1 MNKSVNP
8 LVALLV
14 ILFFGGLIG
23 LNFYFNQHMLE
34 VERPTFITN
43 TPDGHLAIQFGRQLF
58 LIDGDSGDEVV
69 VDLDG
74 LGFADNIGNF
84 DFFDNGDLLLRLGAA
99 PTSIVEAWDVVM
111 RSTNHNYEQADGNFI
126 ARCQLGDRKCQEFST
141 DLPGFDRAFR
151 VFIERDTDTV
161 YLADTSRHR
170 ILKLDSTGK
179 LLATAEG
186 FKFPNQ
192 IALVNDKL
200 WIADT
205 NNHRFVAVSPKTE
218 SFGKVLSE
226 IAITPDSLHIWPS
239 AFVQVDRDW
248 WVLAMG
254 DNMSYGRVVRY
265 TDTGVELDQLDMPSG
280 ADPLSLALWGDNI
293 LVADYGRLAFYR
305 YDRRGVRQVDFSTPS
320 LAALINEK
328 RAEIERWRYA
338 GYSCWAIFALG
349 LLVGFV
355 VAIRQQKQTI
365 PEDNESL
372 IESDNGMESVPA
384 TGIWIEASRAAK
396 WLPYVLI
403 LMVVLLPV
411 FALPV
416 VWDEDAISHDV
427 MMMSIFLA
435 LPLLLIARPM
445 LKMTKMRLGIFPSH
459 IELID
464 FSGQRHRTTFE
475 DVYWNRQGAC
485 KVGDFVLPLGADK
498 HGFFPQNEVQR
509 WFVPRLLSE
518 NKVGDWTMM
527 KYQWR
532 SPEGLMNSFPLVIAV
547 FCAMAIYLERDAVLE
562 WVQALIAMV

>member
-1 MNKSVNP
+1 MRDIHV
-8 LVALLV
+8 
-14 ILFFGGLIG
+14 
-23 LNFYFNQHMLE
+23 
-34 VERPTFITN
+34 
-43 TPDGHLAIQFGRQLF
+43 GRF
-58 LIDGDSGDEVV
+58 
-69 VDLDG
+69 
-74 LGFADNIGNF
+74 
-84 DFFDNGDLLLRLGAA
+84 LRLG
-99 PTSIVEAWDVVM
+99 
-111 RSTNHNYEQADGNFI
+111 
-126 ARCQLGDRKCQEFST
+126 
-141 DLPGFDRAFR
+141 
-151 VFIERDTDTV
+151 
-161 YLADTSRHR
+161 
-170 ILKLDSTGK
+170 
-179 LLATAEG
+179 
-186 FKFPNQ
+186 
-192 IALVNDKL
+192 
-200 WIADT
+200 
-205 NNHRFVAVSPKTE
+205 
-218 SFGKVLSE
+218 
-226 IAITPDSLHIWPS
+226 
-239 AFVQVDRDW
+239 
-248 WVLAMG
+248 
-254 DNMSYGRVVRY
+254 
-265 TDTGVELDQLDMPSG
+265 
-280 ADPLSLALWGDNI
+280 
-293 LVADYGRLAFYR
+293 
-305 YDRRGVRQVDFSTPS
+305 
-320 LAALINEK
+320 
-328 RAEIERWRYA
+328 
-338 GYSCWAIFALG
+338 CWC
-349 LLVGFV
+349 

-372 IESDNGMESVPA
+372 IESDNGMESVPT

-427 MMMSIFLA
+427 MMSIFLA